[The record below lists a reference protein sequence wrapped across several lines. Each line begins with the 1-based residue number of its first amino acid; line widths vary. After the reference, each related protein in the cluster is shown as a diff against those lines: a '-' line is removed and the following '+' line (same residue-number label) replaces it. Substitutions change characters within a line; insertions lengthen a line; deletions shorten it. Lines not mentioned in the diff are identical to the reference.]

1 MCSRLCRRGVKKKVS
16 WRPSTKQHVELY
28 FKEAERG
35 RGSKNFKIAPFM
47 GRADVKVTDD
57 FWEEIHDEKERVG
70 EGEGVIAFYSCD
82 YVILRERETLILE
95 KNEKLLL
102 QNG

>member
-1 MCSRLCRRGVKKKVS
+1 
-16 WRPSTKQHVELY
+16 
-28 FKEAERG
+28 
-35 RGSKNFKIAPFM
+35 M

-70 EGEGVIAFYSCD
+70 GGEGVIAFYSCD

-95 KNEKLLL
+95 KTKNYYYKTANWFVGREEFDRRRRRGKEKKVVK
-102 QNG
+102 